1 MMRDSQL
8 MQQAMAESGCLA
20 QKEISGDLITFNAIG
35 LTGAERLS
43 VVAGVVA
50 SVTAKRHTG
59 EQARFLQ
66 QLHELTRPA
75 TGGSS
80 MDSGMALEP
89 RAEQIAAGIRLLDAA
104 FDRLVERLAAAG
116 LKAERAAAIE
126 SVLLARLLAAHRP
139 HRIRLALLAA
149 AFALAQPDYKPGDV
163 VPFLPVETPAVT
175 APAAV
180 TPVAAA
186 QASATPSE
194 EIRTGTHG

>member
-1 MMRDSQL
+1 MRDSQL

-20 QKEISGDLITFNAIG
+20 QKEIAGDLVAFNAIG

-50 SVTAKRHTG
+50 SVTAKRHAS

-89 RAEQIAAGIRLLDAA
+89 RAEQIAIGIPLLDAA
-104 FDRLVERLAAAG
+104 FARP
-116 LKAERAAAIE
+116 
-126 SVLLARLLAAHRP
+126 SVPRQSNRCCWRVSSPRIARTVSASLCSPPPSPWRS
-139 HRIRLALLAA
+139 R
-149 AFALAQPDYKPGDV
+149 
-163 VPFLPVETPAVT
+163 TTSPAT
-175 APAAV
+175 
-180 TPVAAA
+180 
-186 QASATPSE
+186 SFRS
-194 EIRTGTHG
+194 

>member
-1 MMRDSQL
+1 MRDSQL

-20 QKEISGDLITFNAIG
+20 QKEIAGDLLAFNAIG

-50 SVTAKRHTG
+50 SVTAKRHAS

-89 RAEQIAAGIRLLDAA
+89 RAEPISAGIHLLDAA
-104 FDRLVERLAAAG
+104 FDRLVERLAASG
-116 LKAERAAAIE
+116 LKAESTAAIE

-163 VPFLPVETPAVT
+163 VPFLPAETPAV
-175 APAAV
+175 AAAATV

-186 QASATPSE
+186 PASAAPAKE
-194 EIRTGTHG
+194 VRTGTFG